1 MDPGI
6 RWPDEHESYGG
17 DDMCH
22 EWVEQTYPQVDHDA
36 EVLWSLAGLH
46 QKELLVVVVAA
57 AAVAVV
63 AKAADLLEVEKSH
76 RDKYL
81 YSRCLAVQKMHYLKL
96 DQRQCRGCL
105 RT

>member
-1 MDPGI
+1 
-6 RWPDEHESYGG
+6 
-17 DDMCH
+17 MCH
-22 EWVEQTYPQVDHDA
+22 ERVEQTSPQVDRDA
-36 EVLWSLAGLH
+36 EALWSLAGLH
-46 QKELLVVVVAA
+46 QKELLVVV

-63 AKAADLLEVEKSH
+63 AKAADLVEVEKSH

>member
-1 MDPGI
+1 MQ
-6 RWPDEHESYGG
+6 
-17 DDMCH
+17 CH
-22 EWVEQTYPQVDHDA
+22 WVEQTSPQVDRGA
-36 EVLWSLAGLH
+36 EALWSLAGLR

-57 AAVAVV
+57 AVAAAAV
-63 AKAADLLEVEKSH
+63 KAADLAEVEKSH

-81 YSRCLAVQKMHYLKL
+81 YSRCLVVQKMHYLKL